1 MRNFTSIESPSCNL
15 NTDQLQ
21 REKQALTKRLA
32 GLSSMIVSLRLYDT
46 ASAKNPN
53 LLEIIEDIE
62 KIVGKYKSAAAT
74 KF

>member
-1 MRNFTSIESPSCNL
+1 MRNIASIESPVCNL
-15 NTDQLQ
+15 NIDQLK
-21 REKQALTKRLA
+21 RDKQALTKRLA
-32 GLSSMIVSLRLYDT
+32 GLSSMIVSLKLYET

-62 KIVGKYKSAAAT
+62 KIVGKYKAASAP